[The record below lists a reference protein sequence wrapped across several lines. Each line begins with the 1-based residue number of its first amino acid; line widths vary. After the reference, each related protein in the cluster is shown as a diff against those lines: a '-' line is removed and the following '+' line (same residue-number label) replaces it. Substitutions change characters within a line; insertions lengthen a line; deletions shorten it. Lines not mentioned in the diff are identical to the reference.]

1 MVKETTEWKRHVEAN
16 SSLMKRFEES
26 RVELEKVLKI
36 ARSSMTERGNPEE
49 LLKKHTVRN
58 ETQLSILVLAN
69 RPKTEFELYL
79 VSRRKLVHRN
89 LKADMIS

>member
-1 MVKETTEWKRHVEAN
+1 MLYLKKGMVKETTEWKRHVEAN

-36 ARSSMTERGNPEE
+36 ARSSMTERGNPED

-58 ETQLSILVLAN
+58 ETVFSSARQIG
-69 RPKTEFELYL
+69 
-79 VSRRKLVHRN
+79 RKQSLN
-89 LKADMIS
+89 LFGL